1 MGVSIVTQ
9 TATSVRFFTSAALRK
24 REEVPGEAVDWLPRS
39 ITVEYDG
46 DQPVTGVWRS
56 RRGARRVCWYAAE
69 VTPALVAAHDER
81 YGDEPFWVIDR
92 SALRDRRVT
101 THECDGEGRVKAVR
115 SWQFDEAQM
124 PTHEEERD
132 AVGRIAL
139 TRNYKCVYLG
149 VAVRKTEQRPGA
161 APVDLPRPHRFPA
174 PELAGEPFPCGGT
187 IGAGGP
193 RIIETLVQNQWQGRF
208 VTIDR
213 ESGTWRRGLA
223 TTATSK
229 GWKPAIHPVLDFTDP
244 QIAPQIRAGELL
256 DYRYNGYAALGV
268 VEAMPEGRDLDTVV
282 QAGTLAPRTALA
294 LALEVAAVAQ
304 RAHAR
309 GHQLGGIRPELIYVR
324 ETEGGVA
331 LTQIAHRGPA
341 ILSQYYG
348 GEAILFPP
356 RPFIAEFSTTDDA
369 TGLAVTLWYM
379 ITGGHPWIAPQN
391 LRWDDSWREFR
402 QHIRTRQ
409 PWTGPARLGNIL
421 EVALFD
427 GAPVPFDVLVA
438 TLRAVAL

>member
-1 MGVSIVTQ
+1 MIES
-9 TATSVRFFTSAALRK
+9 ASTSAVRFFTSAALRK

-56 RRGARRVCWYAAE
+56 RRGARRVCWYAE
-69 VTPALVAAHDER
+69 QVTPALIAAHQER

-101 THECDGEGRVKAVR
+101 TYECDGTGRVQAVR
-115 SWQFDEAQM
+115 TWVFDEAQM
-124 PTHEEERD
+124 PLTEEERD
-132 AVGRIAL
+132 GRGRL
-139 TRNYKCVYLG
+139 VVSRTYECVDLG
-149 VAVRKTEQRPGA
+149 VAVGKREQRAGA

-187 IGAGGP
+187 IGADGP

-213 ESGTWRRGLA
+213 ESGVWRRGLA

-229 GWKPAIHPVLDFTDP
+229 GWKPEIRPILDFADP
-244 QIAPQIRAGELL
+244 QIAPRIRQGELL

-282 QAGTLAPRTALA
+282 EAGTLAPRAALA
-294 LALEVAAVAQ
+294 LALEVAAVAG
-304 RAHAR
+304 RAHVR

-324 ETEGGVA
+324 EADGGVA

-341 ILSQYYG
+341 VLSQYYG

-356 RPFIAEFSTTDDA
+356 RPFIAEFATTDDA
-369 TGLAVTLWYM
+369 TGLAMTLWYM

-402 QHIRTRQ
+402 QGIRTRQ
-409 PWTGPARLGNIL
+409 PWTGPASLGNIL
-421 EVALFD
+421 EAALFG
-427 GAPVPFDVLVA
+427 GAPLPFDVLVA
-438 TLRAVAL
+438 TLRAVTV